1 MIRGESNFDDKYV
14 EKVFNW
20 SEFHLSEMT
29 CYKIHTLRPT
39 IMGRLF
45 EKFGMEP
52 SLSYNQ
58 YRLIS
63 APGEPQKLELAS
75 QVEIQ
80 KLRIQVE
87 QTNVLSFFRFFFNF
101 TTVFTMIY
109 LTLIFLLE

>member
-1 MIRGESNFDDKYV
+1 
-14 EKVFNW
+14 
-20 SEFHLSEMT
+20 
-29 CYKIHTLRPT
+29 
-39 IMGRLF
+39 
-45 EKFGMEP
+45 MEP

-101 TTVFTMIY
+101 TTVLNPNPCI
-109 LTLIFLLE
+109 IFPNLFPVTCASN

>member
-1 MIRGESNFDDKYV
+1 
-14 EKVFNW
+14 
-20 SEFHLSEMT
+20 MT

-39 IMGRLF
+39 IVGRLF

-63 APGEPQKLELAS
+63 TPGEPQKLELAS

-87 QTNVLSFFRFFFNF
+87 PGIDLTKRKSGMHFFEMQVETKKN
-101 TTVFTMIY
+101 
-109 LTLIFLLE
+109 

>member
-1 MIRGESNFDDKYV
+1 
-14 EKVFNW
+14 
-20 SEFHLSEMT
+20 
-29 CYKIHTLRPT
+29 
-39 IMGRLF
+39 MGRLF
-45 EKFGMEP
+45 EKIGMEP
-52 SLSYNQ
+52 SLSYIQ

-80 KLRIQVE
+80 TLRIQVE